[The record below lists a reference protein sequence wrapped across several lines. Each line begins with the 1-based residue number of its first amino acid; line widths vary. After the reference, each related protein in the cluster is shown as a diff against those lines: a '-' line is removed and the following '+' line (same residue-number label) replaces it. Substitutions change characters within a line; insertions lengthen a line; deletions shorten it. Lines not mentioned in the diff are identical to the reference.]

1 MGGIIEAN
9 REPVQYRAGEGRRK
23 RKGEEEMR
31 DRYALFIF

>member
-23 RKGEEEMR
+23 RKGEEGGGKGIGNEG
-31 DRYALFIF
+31 